1 MDELEQSMETLKQA
15 LPALANATGNET
27 TIPMQDMLDVVAR
40 SSGASAVLGAA
51 CNALFVE
58 AAKVEAVAAH
68 SVPHSVHN
76 HANGMAAA
84 AAVSAT
90 PNGRHPP
97 ETSGS
102 ARLDNS
108 HRTPAPPSPRA
119 KPSATRS
126 PSRTWRAATA
136 GIAVSRSIR

>member
-51 CNALFVE
+51 CDALFVE

-68 SVPHSVHN
+68 SVPHSVHT
-76 HANGMAAA
+76 HANANGRAAA

-97 ETSGS
+97 ETPGS

-126 PSRTWRAATA
+126 PSR
-136 GIAVSRSIR
+136 SIR